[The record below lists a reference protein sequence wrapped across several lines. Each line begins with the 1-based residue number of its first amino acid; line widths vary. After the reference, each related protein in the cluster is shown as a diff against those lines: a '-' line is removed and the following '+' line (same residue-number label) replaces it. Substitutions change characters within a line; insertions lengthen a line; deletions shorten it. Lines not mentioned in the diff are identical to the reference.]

1 MTMRRPAKAQS
12 TTCRDRD
19 RNAPLV
25 VYFAGCILLNM
36 RRRQLHLDDV
46 RPELSRDLDGIAND
60 IDR

>member
-1 MTMRRPAKAQS
+1 
-12 TTCRDRD
+12 
-19 RNAPLV
+19 L
-25 VYFAGCILLNM
+25 